1 MASFLPFCR
10 DALVAPF
17 KPGGPP
23 GGIAYT
29 ISAASQ
35 HNIIAVFSRAMR
47 PGAASGASRTD
58 DLLLILVPPETRPQ
72 LHVWPLHC
80 SMHCVFAC

>member
-1 MASFLPFCR
+1 MAILMCCR
-10 DALVAPF
+10 DALVPPF

-47 PGAASGASRTD
+47 PGTASGLFLRKG
-58 DLLLILVPPETRPQ
+58 LLLSPVPP
-72 LHVWPLHC
+72 
-80 SMHCVFAC
+80 FACASNNAPQVHM

>member
-1 MASFLPFCR
+1 MHRGKQGQYFLGCCR
-10 DALVAPF
+10 DALVPPF

-47 PGAASGASRTD
+47 PGAASGLSLTNESSAETCAS
-58 DLLLILVPPETRPQ
+58 
-72 LHVWPLHC
+72 HKSH
-80 SMHCVFAC
+80 